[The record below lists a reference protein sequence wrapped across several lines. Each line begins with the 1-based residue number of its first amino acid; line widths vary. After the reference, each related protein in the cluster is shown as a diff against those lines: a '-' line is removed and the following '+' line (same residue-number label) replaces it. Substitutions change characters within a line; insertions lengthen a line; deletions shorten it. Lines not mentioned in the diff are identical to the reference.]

1 MTATQTSTAPRP
13 RLESP
18 RALRGQRGYLWFIA
32 PCVIFLGVFSLLPP
46 VGTLYF
52 SLQNLNLTYPKL
64 AGYAGLANYQRMVG
78 DQYFWS
84 SIWSTL
90 LLIIGPVGVQMVL
103 GLLMALL
110 LHTGMPLLRVSRS
123 LFIAP
128 MVIPPVIAGLIW
140 KVLFIPNLGGVGYFL
155 GLVGLESPNWL
166 ESSGWAIFSVG
177 LVAVWQDTPFVMLLL
192 LAALESMPLD
202 PIEAARVDG
211 ASPGQ
216 VFRYV
221 TLPFLTPALM
231 VALLFRII
239 NSLGIFPVIYIMT
252 RGGPGRATEIL
263 NYYTYTHAFQY
274 LDIGYGAALA
284 VGLFSLVGIL
294 SLLFFRLRMRVME
307 VAE

>member
-1 MTATQTSTAPRP
+1 M
-13 RLESP
+13 
-18 RALRGQRGYLWFIA
+18 RAAAGDGLSGPGPVRAHVLRGQRGYLWFIL
-32 PCVIFLGVFSLLPP
+32 PCVIFLGAFSLFPP
-46 VGTLYF
+46 IGTIYF

-64 AGYAGLANYQRMVG
+64 AGFAGLANYQRMVG

-84 SIWSTL
+84 SIRATL
-90 LLIIGPVGVQMVL
+90 LLIFGPVSVQMVL

-140 KVLFIPNLGGVGYFL
+140 KVLFIPNLGGVNYFL
-155 GLVGLESPNWL
+155 GLAGIGSPNWL

-211 ASPGQ
+211 ASSFQ
-216 VFRYV
+216 TFRYV
-221 TLPFLTPALM
+221 TFPFLIPALM

-263 NYYTYTHAFQY
+263 NYYTYTYAFQY

-284 VGLFSLVGIL
+284 VGLFSLVILL
-294 SLLFFRLRMRVME
+294 SLIFLRLRMRVME